1 MADGDTTPTLTMV
14 KNFKKTIQQANGYEI
29 ITANWSGEYD
39 VLRTKS
45 LAYPIGFWS
54 KISNEDF
61 SEANYG
67 FVVMANTL
75 TRREGNLADLSI
87 SVSHT
92 TSADKNWFCSLD
104 MVAVPKDIRT
114 WKPTGEGEEAPNL
127 TQIQYWE
134 GAKQNEPNLYAQYQY
149 REPPPSGSPEGTL
162 GEIKTL
168 EGNTKTLAEMI
179 FQGVNTYT
187 IHAPCLTVISYYTAL
202 AEPYNTRIDHQ
213 VETSKL
219 AARLKLF
226 AIGDIEW
233 DKLIENMADVWI
245 QTDYKL
251 TTQAN
256 GLSQLTIRWIG
267 ATDAREELYPKESA
281 GEE

>member
-1 MADGDTTPTLTMV
+1 MPDGETTPPTSV
-14 KNFKKTIQQANGYEI
+14 ENFRKTIQQANGYEV
-29 ITANWSGEYD
+29 ITINWSGEYD
-39 VLRTKS
+39 ALREKS
-45 LAYPIGFWS
+45 LQYPIGFYS
-54 KISNEDF
+54 EASNEDF

-87 SVSHT
+87 SVSNG
-92 TSADKNWFCSLD
+92 TSADKNWFVSLD

-114 WKPTGEGEEAPNL
+114 WKPSGQGEESPDL
-127 TQIQYWE
+127 TKIQYWE
-134 GAKQNEPNLYAQYQY
+134 GMKESEPALYAQFKY
-149 REPPPSGSPEGTL
+149 REPAPDGSPEGTL

-168 EGNTKTLAEMI
+168 DGNTKKLAEMM
-179 FQGVNTYT
+179 FAGVTNYT
-187 IHAPCLTVISYYTAL
+187 IHAPCLSVSTYYTGL
-202 AEPYNTRIDHQ
+202 AETYNTRIDHQ
-213 VETSKL
+213 VDTNTL
-219 AARLKLF
+219 ASRLRLF

-233 DKLIENMADVWI
+233 DKIIEDMANVWV

-267 ATDAREELYPKESA
+267 ADDAREELYPQEPA
-281 GEE
+281 GE